1 MSRAVK
7 PQNDTTRNKNPNPE
21 GECVPWKQ
29 ASSVAFTLSVELN
42 VLTSQRMK
50 NTTTSMHLVSFLN
63 VIGILKCSVLI
74 PFNFSLKCIF
84 RK

>member
-1 MSRAVK
+1 MSRVVK
-7 PQNDTTRNKNPNPE
+7 PQNDTTRNKNPNQE

-50 NTTTSMHLVSFLN
+50 NYLNASCFLS
-63 VIGILKCSVLI
+63 KCNRHI
-74 PFNFSLKCIF
+74 KMFSSHPI
-84 RK
+84 